1 VDPVVPTYSVVG
13 LAIDDGSTF
22 CPALVLHGDVRRL
35 LADSDR
41 PQPGAVLYVV
51 KKARNT
57 GEATHRALEH
67 FEAGAAQGHT
77 VWEQGEVYFL

>member
-1 VDPVVPTYSVVG
+1 MSTYSVVG

-35 LADSDR
+35 LAEDDKPYGGS
-41 PQPGAVLYVV
+41 VLYVV
-51 KKARNT
+51 RKAS
-57 GEATHRALEH
+57 GVDQAVHKALEH
-67 FEAGAAQGHT
+67 FEARAAQGAT